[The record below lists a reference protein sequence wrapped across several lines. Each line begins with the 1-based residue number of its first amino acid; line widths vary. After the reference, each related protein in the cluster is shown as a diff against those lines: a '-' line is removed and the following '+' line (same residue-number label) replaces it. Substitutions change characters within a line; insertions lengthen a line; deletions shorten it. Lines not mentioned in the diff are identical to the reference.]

1 VKSSSFLGLVN
12 TSAALST
19 AKQAKNHKK
28 NTMAAWMPNST
39 CGAMETPP
47 AAAANGVSVARLAIV
62 VGMFHP
68 LGCVQIFMPVSRR
81 NLAPLFVMAI
91 NLLLFY
97 VVKFVFKS
105 TRIFVLVL
113 LLELLVVLCE
123 EFRIWRPKCQEQ
135 NSFPLVGCAFPWWA

>member
-1 VKSSSFLGLVN
+1 
-12 TSAALST
+12 
-19 AKQAKNHKK
+19 
-28 NTMAAWMPNST
+28 
-39 CGAMETPP
+39 METPP

-123 EFRIWRPKCQEQ
+123 EFRIWRPKCQ
-135 NSFPLVGCAFPWWA
+135 NRIRFRWSGARSRGGLKAKRSTGSLKITWKN